1 MCTRCYSIHVCVAS
15 SHLSFCHVYLFH
27 FVGWFCFMFHVSFCK
42 NIFLIFV
49 SHFIHYFRDA
59 IGKRKYSVAV
69 RIASLF
75 FLDNFQNVHRVLF
88 TAYTISSMYGVC
100 WYFYLIGFTTLLSL
114 LKWMLGAGWGI
125 KRSTRRQTQIA
136 FWDMYR
142 RKDKRTPALTSNLLS
157 NFLFFCFSLC
167 MYDKH
172 CHCAYLCVH
181 CTSMAMSCVCMWWIQ
196 YDLIASKCA
205 VIIPFLFRFNDVVYY
220 LFGWM
225 EKCNDCVA

>member
-1 MCTRCYSIHVCVAS
+1 MRKCARAVIPSMFVL
-15 SHLSFCHVYLFH
+15 HLVIFFCHVYLFH

-88 TAYTISSMYGVC
+88 TACTISSMYGVC
-100 WYFYLIGFTTLLSL
+100 CYFYLIGFTTLLSL
-114 LKWMLGAGWGI
+114 LKRMLGAGRGI
-125 KRSTRRQTQIA
+125 KRAQEGTLKLLFEICIDEKTSARPRSHRIYYQI
-136 FWDMYR
+136 
-142 RKDKRTPALTSNLLS
+142 
-157 NFLFFCFSLC
+157 FCFSLC

-172 CHCAYLCVH
+172 CHCSYLCTLYNIH
-181 CTSMAMSCVCMWWIQ
+181 PWLC
-196 YDLIASKCA
+196 LASACGG
-205 VIIPFLFRFNDVVYY
+205 FN
-220 LFGWM
+220 
-225 EKCNDCVA
+225 AI

>member
-49 SHFIHYFRDA
+49 SYFIHYFRDA
-59 IGKRKYSVAV
+59 IGKRKYSFAV

-114 LKWMLGAGWGI
+114 LKRMLGAGWGI
-125 KRSTRRQTQIA
+125 KRSTRRHTQIA

-157 NFLFFCFSLC
+157 NFLFFTLHVRQALSLFIS
-167 MYDKH
+167 MYIVH
-172 CHCAYLCVH
+172 PWLCLVSA
-181 CTSMAMSCVCMWWIQ
+181 CGG
-196 YDLIASKCA
+196 
-205 VIIPFLFRFNDVVYY
+205 FNTIW
-220 LFGWM
+220 LQA
-225 EKCNDCVA
+225 NAQ